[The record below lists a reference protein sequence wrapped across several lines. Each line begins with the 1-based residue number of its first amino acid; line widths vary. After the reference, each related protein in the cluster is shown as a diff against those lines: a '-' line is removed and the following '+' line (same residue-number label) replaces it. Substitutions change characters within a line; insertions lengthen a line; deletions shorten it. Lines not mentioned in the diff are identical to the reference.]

1 MTETVAEDYRLD
13 LQYHAI
19 KLLLN
24 EKLFL
29 APVKN
34 PGRILDCGTGT
45 GWHPVG
51 NVETTVALMYCV
63 SRLQE
68 FG

>member
-13 LQYHAI
+13 LQYHAV
-19 KLLLN
+19 KLVLN

-45 GWHPVG
+45 G
-51 NVETTVALMYCV
+51 
-63 SRLQE
+63 
-68 FG
+68 